1 MGNKRYAW
9 VYILLAVGWITIV
22 VWQWIEH
29 RLTEK
34 DRREALLQRSET
46 MSRALGAIIRPGTQM
61 PVSFISR
68 DWIES
73 ALQDLTQS
81 KEIISI
87 SLLNQ
92 EGNIVASAGIPPF
105 ENLGAL
111 SEYETLW
118 GPKTLGVVNAVEIG
132 KTRIGSDPTS
142 RTTII
147 VDTPSGPPPER
158 EDDNTTATQ
167 RRRRGRPEDE
177 KTSGSESN
185 RRDDRRDRGPDG
197 PPPPDFRP
205 PEGEAPPP
213 PAGGSTDGQKRFDKN
228 ERDEP
233 RPGWRRGPGRSR
245 SREER
250 EEFERFIEKVTR
262 EKGLHR
268 FVIFM
273 STEVL
278 DREIAGDLHMRVI
291 ICAFTLL
298 ASLGLGS
305 AWRGVERSTEL
316 QLRLV
321 RARQANV
328 YLREKNVAAAGL
340 AHETRNPLNII
351 RGLAQMI
358 SKSSEAS
365 ETIRRKSTE
374 LIEEVDRVTSR
385 LNEFIDYS
393 KPREPKPTPT
403 DLSALVRDVERMLES
418 DFEDKHIQF
427 TSEMSSLVIQA
438 DEALLR
444 QVIFN
449 LLINSAQSVP
459 HEGHIAV
466 VGWSEKEG
474 RVILEVRDDGP
485 GVPPENREEIFRPY
499 FTTSAQGTGL
509 GLAVV
514 WQICLAHD
522 WEIAYV
528 DSERGGATFR
538 ISGMKLAET
547 A

>member
-1 MGNKRYAW
+1 MGNKRQVW

-29 RLTEK
+29 KRTGE
-34 DRREALLQRSET
+34 DRRDALLQRSAT

-61 PVSFISR
+61 PMSFISR
-68 DWIES
+68 DWIEA
-73 ALQDLTQS
+73 ALKDLTQS
-81 KEIISI
+81 QEIISI
-87 SLLNQ
+87 SLLNLD
-92 EGNIVASAGIPPF
+92 GAIVASAGTPPF
-105 ENLGAL
+105 ENLGNLRAD
-111 SEYETLW
+111 ETLW
-118 GPKTLGVVNAVEIG
+118 GPNTLAVVNAVEIG
-132 KTRIGSDPTS
+132 QTQVSPDFATS
-142 RTTII
+142 RTTIV
-147 VDTPSGPPPER
+147 VDPYPVGPPPGQ
-158 EDDNTTATQ
+158 DDEKTTGSQ
-167 RRRRGRPEDE
+167 RRRRGRSDDDG
-177 KTSGSESN
+177 TSASEFDG
-185 RRDDRRDRGPDG
+185 RRARGPDG
-197 PPPPDFRP
+197 PPPGFRP
-205 PEGEAPPP
+205 PEGGGPPP
-213 PAGGSTDGQKRFDKN
+213 PAYSGAEGEKRFERSD
-228 ERDEP
+228 RDEP

-245 SREER
+245 SREEQ
-250 EEFERFIEKVTR
+250 EKFERFIEKMTR
-262 EKGLHR
+262 ERTLHR

-273 STEVL
+273 STEML
-278 DREIAGDLHMRVI
+278 DREIEADLHMRLI

-298 ASLGLGS
+298 ASVGLGS

-358 SKSSEAS
+358 SKSPEAG
-365 ETIRRKSTE
+365 ETIRKKSTE

-403 DLSALVRDVERMLES
+403 DLVALVRDVERMLES
-418 DFEDKHIQF
+418 DFEDKRVRFSAQ
-427 TSEMSSLVIQA
+427 MPSLTIQA

-444 QVIFN
+444 QVLFN
-449 LLINSAQSVP
+449 LLINAAQAVSA
-459 HEGHIAV
+459 EGQIEVFATADRD
-466 VGWSEKEG
+466 G
-474 RVILEVRDDGP
+474 RVTLDVRDDGP

-538 ISGMKLAET
+538 ISGMKLAGT
-547 A
+547 V